1 MFNMPWIDLIKPHVE
16 EMGDGVLLLSQTP
29 EDLHKNHNG
38 DMHAAVVFSMLEM
51 AGMGVITLY
60 LGDDAKNAFV
70 VLKDLH
76 VHYDAR
82 AQGKITFKSELSDE
96 QKTRLKAA
104 AQVGE
109 SIEELVTATA
119 FDEQGVQVAHA
130 TVNGVI
136 KPKRNG

>member
-1 MFNMPWIDLIKPHVE
+1 MPWIGLIKPQVE
-16 EMGDGVLLLSQTP
+16 EMGDGLLVLSQTP

-51 AGMGVITLY
+51 AGMGVITLL
-60 LGDDAKNAFV
+60 LGDAIKTSFV

-82 AQGKITFKSELSDE
+82 AQGKIQFRASLTEE
-96 QKTRLKAA
+96 QQARLKAA
-104 AQVGE
+104 ADAGE
-109 SIEELVTATA
+109 AIEEKVEAIAL
-119 FDEQGVQVAHA
+119 DEAGVQVAHA

-136 KPKRNG
+136 KPKKARDE